1 MGALQ
6 EAVGGKEQLFPRGP
20 SGRAQSTCWAGSPHT
35 APSPW
40 QAALSPR
47 GPHRPHSFPGVGF
60 GWVGCVLSPAK
71 SALDLMIY
79 SRRGAP

>member
-6 EAVGGKEQLFPRGP
+6 EAVGGKEQLYPRGP
-20 SGRAQSTCWAGSPHT
+20 SGRAQSTCRAGSPHT

-40 QAALSPR
+40 QAALSPG
-47 GPHRPHSFPGVGF
+47 GPTGPIPSLGLAL
-60 GWVGCVLSPAK
+60 VGCVLSPAK
-71 SALDLMIY
+71 SALDLRIY